1 MSSSTNTEETIS
13 GILREFGELKGTIYP
28 DKDLHTELGV
38 KSVNFISILLAL
50 EDKFA
55 ISIEDSQFSKARTFN
70 SLVSL
75 VNGTVN

>member
-1 MSSSTNTEETIS
+1 MNSETSTEAAIS
-13 GILREFGELKGTIYP
+13 GILREFGEIKGTIYP

-55 ISIEDSQFSKARTFN
+55 ITIEDSQFSKARTFN

-75 VNGTVN
+75 VKGTIN

>member
-1 MSSSTNTEETIS
+1 MSSDINTEEAIS
-13 GILREFGELKGTIYP
+13 GILREFGEIQGTIYP
-28 DKDLHTELGV
+28 NKDLHTELGV